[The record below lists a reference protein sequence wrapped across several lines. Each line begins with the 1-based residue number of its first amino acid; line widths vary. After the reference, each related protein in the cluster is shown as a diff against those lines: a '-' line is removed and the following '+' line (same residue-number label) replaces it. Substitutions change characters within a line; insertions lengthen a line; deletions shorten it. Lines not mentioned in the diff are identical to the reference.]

1 MQRQR
6 DFRLCLSTD
15 TDTSPLL
22 PIGHAGAATAGPA
35 VRAGSNAVMYTVR
48 LLVVKIASVN
58 LTLRVHVSLNAVLS
72 YLRVSQYCRT
82 LNLTIQFTQ

>member
-1 MQRQR
+1 MQWER

-48 LLVVKIASVN
+48 LLVVKIVSVN
-58 LTLRVHVSLNAVLS
+58 LTLRVRVSLNAVLS
-72 YLRVSQYCRT
+72 YLCVLQNCRKET
-82 LNLTIQFTQ
+82 FT